1 MKWISVK
8 DQHPP
13 FDEWVLVYCRIYG
26 RYLGSYSR
34 IDPDYDFGHWC
45 DGKNYGVLPPTHWM
59 HLPPPPHNKA
69 VEPDGAK
76 QCAHD
81 YVDGSGKDIVC
92 MHCGAVVTPRSS
104 L

>member
-34 IDPDYDFGHWC
+34 IDPEYDFGHWC

-59 HLPPPPHNKA
+59 HLPPPPHNPA
-69 VEPDGAK
+69 VELDRAK
-76 QCAHD
+76 QCA
-81 YVDGSGKDIVC
+81 
-92 MHCGAVVTPRSS
+92 CGVECSEAEITCYQPPCPKRPGHS